1 VGEIKTYWKMVAMIV
16 IWMVL
21 VACMDIRIQFK
32 EDEDMM
38 TIDKAELSEETTD
51 ILKVL
56 DHQAY
61 FFDSKVDDTIEKI
74 SNRIEKIVCKG
85 EVKHE

>member
-1 VGEIKTYWKMVAMIV
+1 MIV